1 MSCKEKESKDMMK
14 EKTTF
19 GNWYHKYISSWLPE
33 YGILSLAACCIFN
46 NIIYTGTQ
54 ILLRNAY
61 HYDLTGE
68 WDRRIPF
75 IKEWVSVYVICFAF
89 WAFSYILI
97 AREGK
102 EHWYRFVTA
111 DMMSRLICAVFF
123 ILMPTT
129 NVRPR
134 VDGSDFFSW
143 LIRLVYALDAP
154 TNLFPSIH
162 CLVSWFC
169 FIGIRKSKK
178 LPVWFKVFSCIFA
191 ALVCM
196 STQFT
201 KQHYLLDIP
210 GGILIAELCYYIT
223 THTEFFRKVERVF
236 DRIGRSVFGVS
247 YYDE

>member
-1 MSCKEKESKDMMK
+1 MGVGLCDLLC
-14 EKTTF
+14 
-19 GNWYHKYISSWLPE
+19 IL
-33 YGILSLAACCIFN
+33 GIQLYFDCQGGKRAL
-46 NIIYTGTQ
+46 
-54 ILLRNAY
+54 
-61 HYDLTGE
+61 
-68 WDRRIPF
+68 
-75 IKEWVSVYVICFAF
+75 VSVRYGRYDVKVDLRRVLYPDAYDKC
-89 WAFSYILI
+89 
-97 AREGK
+97 
-102 EHWYRFVTA
+102 TA
-111 DMMSRLICAVFF
+111 QGRRQRL
-123 ILMPTT
+123 
-129 NVRPR
+129 
-134 VDGSDFFSW
+134 FSW